1 MRQICVLS
9 AILFLLF
16 SCGKHN
22 DKPGNP
28 GNIPDPTPTAKLRIK
43 SSSGFTYAYD
53 SLGRLT
59 KSFYSNS
66 FPARTEYTYTETTV
80 TGTDFGTNGTS
91 YGERI
96 IYTIGSDGLA
106 TSEKYILPAGEP
118 PIITAY
124 TYNTDRQLVEEIAN
138 EEGKAPVSRTI
149 HYYNKGNRDS
159 LKSFSLSNGKL
170 LSYIR
175 FEYYTD
181 KPNLLGY
188 ENNGISYM
196 GASSVNLLKK
206 YVRIELGDTTTTEMT
221 YEFDAQK
228 RPATSHVIQNG
239 APLSDVTYTYIETP

>member
-1 MRQICVLS
+1 MKQVLLFAFIFCV
-9 AILFLLF
+9 LF

-28 GNIPDPTPTAKLRIK
+28 GNTPDPAPTGNLRIK

-66 FPARTEYTYTETTV
+66 FPARTEYRYTETTV

-91 YGERI
+91 FGERI
-96 IYTIGSDGLA
+96 IYTIGANGLA
-106 TSEKYILPAGEP
+106 TSEKYIVSGGSA

-149 HYYNKGNRDS
+149 NYFNKGNRDS
-159 LKSFSLSNGKL
+159 IKSFSISNGKL

-188 ENNGISYM
+188 ENNGISYL

-206 YVRIELGDTTTTEMT
+206 YVSIGLGDTTVTEFT

-228 RPATSHVIQNG
+228 RPAKSHMLQNG
-239 APLSDVTYTYIETP
+239 APFSDVIYTYF